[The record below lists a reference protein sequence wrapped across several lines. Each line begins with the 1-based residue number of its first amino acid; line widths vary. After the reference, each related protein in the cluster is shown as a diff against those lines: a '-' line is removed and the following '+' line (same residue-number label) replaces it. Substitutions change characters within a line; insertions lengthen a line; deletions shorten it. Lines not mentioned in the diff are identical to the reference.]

1 MTDITM
7 PPFTNMLAALSQ
19 SARLKIVQVVV
30 KGGEDGVPAGEIARA
45 VRCPPSTLSFHLK
58 ALTDCGLLG
67 ASPRG
72 RYIRYSAKAAAFVA
86 LAEFIGSLP
95 GVASAAPRT
104 RIKTGKGQGL
114 VRRAKKARRSAGT
127 NGQLSIFGD

>member
-30 KGGEDGVPAGEIARA
+30 KGGEEGVPAGDIARA

-58 ALTDCGLLG
+58 ALTDAGLLG

-95 GVASAAPRT
+95 GVAAPRT
-104 RIKTGKGQGL
+104 RIKTGKGQDP
-114 VRRAKKARRSAGT
+114 VRRAKKARRSAET
-127 NGQLSIFGD
+127 KGQLSIFGD

>member
-1 MTDITM
+1 MKGTTTSRFAD
-7 PPFTNMLAALSQ
+7 MLAALSQ

-30 KGGEDGVPAGEIARA
+30 KGGKDGVPAGQIARA

-58 ALTDCGLLG
+58 ALTDCGLFG
-67 ASPRG
+67 ALPQG

-95 GVASAAPRT
+95 GAASAPPRARMT
-104 RIKTGKGQGL
+104 AGRDQDPA
-114 VRRAKKARRSAGT
+114 RRAKGARGSAET
-127 NGQLSIFGD
+127 DEQLSIFGD